1 MEHNTEKIIREK
13 VSAAENSVLIW
24 QKENVW
30 LSIENNFEIKPHM
43 SFRYYVAASAS
54 LALALF
60 IFLLQPKNQIAQLK
74 SNALTKANYKT
85 DILPDHAKSITSA
98 DECKESGSIIS
109 YTLNNERIKSA
120 HILND
125 TNIFQ
130 KTVVINTPKIETTE
144 LKELPL
150 LIAKSVDDTT
160 VAKHVEQIHAI
171 FGVEEKP
178 VVTFSTKRQKKVHIK
193 LFNTEEGTSPIQ
205 NTGEPVNLF
214 ARINK
219 N

>member
-13 VSAAENSVLIW
+13 VSAAEKSVLIW

-43 SFRYYVAASAS
+43 SFKYYVAASAS

-60 IFLLQPKNQIAQLK
+60 IFLLQPKNQIEQLK
-74 SNALTKANYKT
+74 SDAITKANYKT
-85 DILPDHAKSITSA
+85 EILPDLAKSITSS

-109 YTLNNERIKSA
+109 YALNNERIKSA

-125 TNIFQ
+125 TTIFQ

-150 LIAKSVDDTT
+150 LLAKSVDTT
-160 VAKHVEQIHAI
+160 VAEHVEQVHAI